1 MQRHWHLTPYTA
13 IFLAFVFF
21 VTYLLVDYFNI
32 PTVIGIDISRF
43 NIDLLGIVINAV
55 IAIVVFAL
63 GYYFVEQWNTKRNK
77 NQKDYAFSLL
87 EMSYRDCLQVL
98 NDLYNP
104 QILAEIRKTFRYN
117 DEGDFVTSLKNFPF
131 QNETLI
137 SKFVADGIL
146 SVEQVK
152 NYHSIKSLFQ
162 GLLTTYALLSGE
174 MNDASRNDYID
185 ERKRPLIIKI
195 QEQLNA
201 LES

>member
-1 MQRHWHLTPYTA
+1 MKKNWYLRPC
-13 IFLAFVFF
+13 FVIIIALVLLSF
-21 VTYLLVDYFNI
+21 YLFIDYFNL
-32 PTVIGIDISRF
+32 PTAIGIDISRF
-43 NIDLLGIVINAV
+43 NIDLFGIVVNAV

-104 QILAEIRKTFRYN
+104 QILTEILKTFRYDN
-117 DEGDFVTSLKNFPF
+117 EGDFVTSLKNLPF
-131 QNETLI
+131 QNEALI

-174 MNDASRNDYID
+174 INDATRNDYFD
-185 ERKRPLIIKI
+185 ERKRPLILKIK
-195 QEQLNA
+195 EQLNA

>member
-1 MQRHWHLTPYTA
+1 MKKNWYLRPC
-13 IFLAFVFF
+13 FVIIIALVLLSF
-21 VTYLLVDYFNI
+21 YLFIDYFNL
-32 PTVIGIDISRF
+32 PTAIGIDISRF
-43 NIDLLGIVINAV
+43 NIDLFGIVVNAV

-104 QILAEIRKTFRYN
+104 QILTEIRKTFRYDN
-117 DEGDFVTSLKNFPF
+117 EGDFVTSLKNLPF
-131 QNETLI
+131 QNEALI

-174 MNDASRNDYID
+174 INDATRNDYFD
-185 ERKRPLIIKI
+185 ERKRPLILKIK
-195 QEQLNA
+195 EQLNA

>member
-1 MQRHWHLTPYTA
+1 MWRHWHLTPYTA

-77 NQKDYAFSLL
+77 NQRDYAFSLL
-87 EMSYRDCLQVL
+87 EMSYCDCLQVL

-104 QILAEIRKTFRYN
+104 QILTEIRKTFHYN
-117 DEGDFVTSLKNFPF
+117 NEGDFVTSLKNFPF
-131 QNETLI
+131 QNEALI
-137 SKFVADGIL
+137 SKFAADGIL
-146 SVEQVK
+146 SVEQAK

-162 GLLTTYALLSGE
+162 GIITTYALLSDE
-174 MNDASRNDYID
+174 TNDALRNDYF
-185 ERKRPLIIKI
+185 EEKKRPLTIKI

-201 LES
+201 LSS

>member
-1 MQRHWHLTPYTA
+1 MKKNWYLRPY
-13 IFLAFVFF
+13 FVIIIALVLLSF
-21 VTYLLVDYFNI
+21 YLFIDYFNL
-32 PTVIGIDISRF
+32 PTAIGIDISRF
-43 NIDLLGIVINAV
+43 NMDLLGIVINAV
-55 IAIVVFAL
+55 IALVVFAL
-63 GYYFVEQWNTKRNK
+63 GYNLVEQWNTERNK
-77 NQKDYAFSLL
+77 NQKEYAYHLL
-87 EMSYRDCLQVL
+87 EISYRECLQVID
-98 NDLYNP
+98 DLYNP
-104 QILAEIRKTFRYN
+104 QILTEIRKTFHYDN
-117 DEGDFVTSLKNFPF
+117 EGDFVTSLKNLPF
-131 QNETLI
+131 QNEALI

-174 MNDASRNDYID
+174 MNDASRNDYIG

>member
-1 MQRHWHLTPYTA
+1 MRKHWHLTPHTA
-13 IFLAFVFF
+13 VFLAFVFL

-43 NIDLLGIVINAV
+43 NIDLLGIAINAV
-55 IAIVVFAL
+55 IAIVVFSL

-104 QILAEIRKTFRYN
+104 QILTEIRKTFRYD

-131 QNETLI
+131 QNEALI

-174 MNDASRNDYID
+174 INDATRNRYFD
-185 ERKRPLIIKI
+185 ERKRPLNIKI
-195 QEQLNA
+195 QEQLKA
-201 LES
+201 LEC